1 MRRLFPLVAAVVLVD
16 TMFYAAIAPLLPQ
29 YADDLE
35 LSKTGA
41 GILSA
46 AYPAGTLIG
55 SLPSGWLAARIGVR
69 RTMFVGLTLLGTSSV
84 AFAFGNSAA
93 ILDTARFAQGLGG
106 ACAWTGGLAWLMAA
120 SPRDRRGELIGSAL
134 AAAIA
139 GVLLGPVLG
148 GAATVAGPEPV
159 FGAVAVVAAGLAAW
173 AASLPAPP
181 PSDAPAFRQLTVAL
195 VSVPVL
201 AAVWLVALPSLFAG
215 VFDVLVPLRLDELGA
230 SGVAIGAIFLIA
242 AAAEG
247 ISSRAAGAL
256 SDRRGRELPIRAGLA
271 ACAIAAVVLPLPD
284 LVLLLALALVG
295 AALALSLLWAPSM
308 ALLSDSAEAE
318 GIDQAFAFALVNLAW
333 AGGQVVGGS
342 GGAALAEAS
351 SDAVPYAICAGLLAL
366 SLAAIVSRARV
377 RVRAQEAG
385 SKPPAH
391 ARTRGFRDSL

>member
-46 AYPAGTLIG
+46 AYPAGTLLG

-69 RTMFVGLTLLGTSSV
+69 RTMLVGLTLLGTSSV
-84 AFAFGNSAA
+84 AFAFGDSAA

-120 SPRDRRGELIGSAL
+120 SPRDRRGELIGTAL

-148 GAATVAGPEPV
+148 GAATVVGPEPV
-159 FGAVAVVAAGLAAW
+159 FGAVAVVAVGLAAW

-181 PSDAPAFRQLTVAL
+181 PSDAPALRQLTAAL
-195 VSVPVL
+195 LSVPVL

-230 SGVAIGAIFLIA
+230 SGVAIGAIFLVA
-242 AAAEG
+242 AAVEG
-247 ISSRAAGAL
+247 VSSRAAGAL

-271 ACAIAAVVLPLPD
+271 ACAIAAVMLPLPD
-284 LVLLLALALVG
+284 LVLLLALTLVV
-295 AALALSLLWAPSM
+295 AVLALSLLWAPSM

-342 GGAALAEAS
+342 GGAALAEVS
-351 SDAVPYAICAGLLAL
+351 SDAIPYAICAGLFAL
-366 SLAAIVSRARV
+366 SLAAVTSRG
-377 RVRAQEAG
+377 RVRARA
-385 SKPPAH
+385 
-391 ARTRGFRDSL
+391 

>member
-181 PSDAPAFRQLTVAL
+181 PSDAPAFRQLTAAL

-284 LVLLLALALVG
+284 LVLLLALALVA

-377 RVRAQEAG
+377 RVRA
-385 SKPPAH
+385 
-391 ARTRGFRDSL
+391 

>member
-1 MRRLFPLVAAVVLVD
+1 VRRLFPLVAAVVLVD

-120 SPRDRRGELIGSAL
+120 SPRERRGELIGSAL

-181 PSDAPAFRQLTVAL
+181 PSDAPAFRQLTAAL

-284 LVLLLALALVG
+284 LALLLALALVA

-377 RVRAQEAG
+377 RVRA
-385 SKPPAH
+385 
-391 ARTRGFRDSL
+391 

>member
-69 RTMFVGLTLLGTSSV
+69 RTMLVGLTLLGTSSV
-84 AFAFGNSAA
+84 AFAFGESVA

-159 FGAVAVVAAGLAAW
+159 FGAVAVVAVGLAAW
-173 AASLPAPP
+173 AVSLPAPP
-181 PSDAPAFRQLTVAL
+181 PSEAPALRQLTAAL

-230 SGVAIGAIFLIA
+230 SGVAIGAIFLVA
-242 AAAEG
+242 AAVEG
-247 ISSRAAGAL
+247 VSSRAAGAL
-256 SDRRGRELPIRAGLA
+256 SDRRGRGLPIRAGLA

-284 LVLLLALALVG
+284 LVLLLALALV
-295 AALALSLLWAPSM
+295 AAVLALSLLWAPSM

-318 GIDQAFAFALVNLAW
+318 GVDQAFAFALVNLAW
-333 AGGQVVGGS
+333 AGGQVIGGS
-342 GGAALAEAS
+342 GGAALAEVS
-351 SDAVPYAICAGLLAL
+351 SDALPYGICAALLVL
-366 SLAAIVSRARV
+366 SLAAVASRGRV
-377 RVRAQEAG
+377 RVRA
-385 SKPPAH
+385 
-391 ARTRGFRDSL
+391 

>member
-46 AYPAGTLIG
+46 AYPAGTLLG
-55 SLPSGWLAARIGVR
+55 SLPSGWLAARIGVK
-69 RTMFVGLTLLGTSSV
+69 RTMLVGLTLLGSSSL
-84 AFAFGNSAA
+84 AFAFGDTVA
-93 ILDTARFAQGLGG
+93 ILDSARFAQGVGG

-159 FGAVAVVAAGLAAW
+159 FGTVAVVAVGLAAW
-173 AASLPAPP
+173 AASLPAPA
-181 PSDAPAFRQLTVAL
+181 PSEAPGLRQIGTAL
-195 VSVPVL
+195 VSFPVL
-201 AAVWLVALPSLFAG
+201 AAVWLVTLPSLFAG
-215 VFDVLVPLRLDELGA
+215 VLDVLAPLRLDELGA
-230 SGVAIGAIFLIA
+230 SGVAIGAVFLIA
-242 AAAEG
+242 AAAEAV
-247 ISSRAAGAL
+247 SSRAAGAL
-256 SDRRGRELPIRAGLA
+256 SDRRGRALPIRAGLA
-271 ACAIAAVVLPLPD
+271 ACAVAALVLPLPD
-284 LVLLLALALVG
+284 LIVLLALAVVG

-308 ALLSDSAEAE
+308 ALLSDSAETA
-318 GIDQAFAFALVNLAW
+318 GIEQGFAFAFVNLAW

-342 GGAALAEAS
+342 AGAALAEAY
-351 SDAVPYAICAGLLAL
+351 SDALPYAICAGLLAL
-366 SLAAIVSRARV
+366 TLAMLASRARV
-377 RVRAQEAG
+377 RARA
-385 SKPPAH
+385 
-391 ARTRGFRDSL
+391 

>member
-181 PSDAPAFRQLTVAL
+181 PSDAPASRQLTAAL